1 MKVHVNCALEKG
13 SEVECGSDVSEVK
26 GLIIAQYY
34 TRSGGKGDE
43 DKRYELMAV
52 WDWIKVLSYR
62 RAMKTFP
69 LSSLVTLPRHRP
81 LRKVEKFS
89 G

>member
-34 TRSGGKGDE
+34 TKNGGK
-43 DKRYELMAV
+43 
-52 WDWIKVLSYR
+52 R
-62 RAMKTFP
+62 R
-69 LSSLVTLPRHRP
+69 
-81 LRKVEKFS
+81 
-89 G
+89 